1 MATPVHSIL
10 DGHLMMADTYNSIKE
25 FKSEM
30 PFGLDIVEEVGS
42 IIQRHSLEKY
52 IGILYAHRHF
62 DMPPDSIAMMRSPS
76 GGISITEMTPLDA
89 VDPNDTYGVSFKLM
103 ETGKFQAFE
112 YSSRS
117 PTPTFPPAFLEEL
130 AQFITKHQLADVL
143 GFSIRSAD
151 DDDVLSTCELNLFEP
166 KLSVTL
172 PTDDISAELRQNAT
186 PTYWV
191 HRSHG
196 SWQGLSQCINYCP
209 PKQCYMCGPR
219 SCTIMCRGQGS
230 DSLLRGIIDEAF
242 SKRGLS
248 F

>member
-1 MATPVHSIL
+1 MATPVDSIL
-10 DGHLMMADTYNSIKE
+10 DGHLMMADTYNSIRE

-30 PFGLDIVEEVGS
+30 PFGHDIVEEVGS
-42 IIQRHSLEKY
+42 IIQRHSLEKH

-62 DMPPDSIAMMRSPS
+62 DMPPDSIAMMKSPS
-76 GGISITEMTPLDA
+76 DGINITTMTPIDA
-89 VDPNDTYGVSFKLM
+89 VDPNDAHGVSFKLM
-103 ETGKFQAFE
+103 TTGKFQAFE
-112 YSSRS
+112 YSARS

-130 AQFITKHQLADVL
+130 AQFITKHHLADVL

-151 DDDVLSTCELNLFEP
+151 DDDELSTCELNLFEP

-230 DSLLRGIIDEAF
+230 DAQLRTIIDEAF